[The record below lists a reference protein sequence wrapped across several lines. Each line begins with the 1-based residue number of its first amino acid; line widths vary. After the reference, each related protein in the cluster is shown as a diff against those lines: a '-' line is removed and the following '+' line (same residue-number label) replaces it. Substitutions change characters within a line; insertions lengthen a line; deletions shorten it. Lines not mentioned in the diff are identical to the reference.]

1 MARETTG
8 FYFFRI
14 FLSLLIIALL
24 IMLYWSSALLEKDVK
39 GMRDQLNTL
48 EKSLN
53 ELRTDINKVQNRQKP
68 SEDKSTEIET
78 ANRPHVDQ
86 SLPNLLTEDPFYD
99 HTLPKLLGPDFK
111 PQGTFHSATIGKPDN
126 LHPFSN
132 WAGVAG
138 WINQCTVAVARL
150 KFGIYETTAP
160 DMAFKME
167 ERTNQKTKKQEFWVH
182 LRDGVFWQPLEQA
195 WLPEGVKLS
204 EHFFKKHQVT
214 AHDFKLF
221 FDALMNPFFQDPGAI
236 SLRTYLGDIEEV
248 EVVDDL
254 TFIVRWKHEEVKQP
268 DGTVVFKKKYIAT
281 SLTGSLK
288 PLPSFVYKYFADG
301 TKIVEDDAAPDTYR
315 TNSVWAQNFSQ
326 HWAKNI
332 IVSCGGWIFDGMT
345 DRQIRFRR
353 NPDHYAPLE
362 VLTEN
367 SEVQFKDSPENIW
380 TEFKTNKL
388 ETYEIRPDQLAEL
401 QSFLKTDAYKAQEK
415 KGAAINRLNYV
426 GRSYSYIAWNQ
437 ARPFFKSRK
446 VRQALAMAVDRK
458 RIINQFLNGMAVET
472 NGTFYRYSPAYDDTI
487 PFWPYDPLQAKRML
501 EEEGW
506 YDSTGSGTID
516 KLIDGERKPFKFS
529 LTYYVKNPTSKVVCE
544 YVATALKEIGI
555 TCELNG
561 VDIADLSAVFDEKN
575 FDALNLAW
583 ALGTPPEDP
592 RQLWHSSGSK
602 EKGSSNAIG
611 FANAEADKIIEAL
624 QYESDPEKRIQLYHR
639 FDAIIH
645 EEAPYIFLYTPKNA
659 LLYRQRVQNVFIPA
673 ERQDLIPGANMGQ
686 PDGSAFWLKE

>member
-1 MARETTG
+1 
-8 FYFFRI
+8 
-14 FLSLLIIALL
+14 
-24 IMLYWSSALLEKDVK
+24 
-39 GMRDQLNTL
+39 
-48 EKSLN
+48 
-53 ELRTDINKVQNRQKP
+53 
-68 SEDKSTEIET
+68 
-78 ANRPHVDQ
+78 
-86 SLPNLLTEDPFYD
+86 
-99 HTLPKLLGPDFK
+99 
-111 PQGTFHSATIGKPDN
+111 
-126 LHPFSN
+126 
-132 WAGVAG
+132 
-138 WINQCTVAVARL
+138 
-150 KFGIYETTAP
+150 
-160 DMAFKME
+160 
-167 ERTNQKTKKQEFWVH
+167 
-182 LRDGVFWQPLEQA
+182 
-195 WLPEGVKLS
+195 
-204 EHFFKKHQVT
+204 
-214 AHDFKLF
+214 
-221 FDALMNPFFQDPGAI
+221 
-236 SLRTYLGDIEEV
+236 
-248 EVVDDL
+248 
-254 TFIVRWKHEEVKQP
+254 
-268 DGTVVFKKKYIAT
+268 
-281 SLTGSLK
+281 
-288 PLPSFVYKYFADG
+288 
-301 TKIVEDDAAPDTYR
+301 
-315 TNSVWAQNFSQ
+315 
-326 HWAKNI
+326 
-332 IVSCGGWIFDGMT
+332 
-345 DRQIRFRR
+345 
-353 NPDHYAPLE
+353 
-362 VLTEN
+362 
-367 SEVQFKDSPENIW
+367 
-380 TEFKTNKL
+380 
-388 ETYEIRPDQLAEL
+388 
-401 QSFLKTDAYKAQEK
+401 
-415 KGAAINRLNYV
+415 
-426 GRSYSYIAWNQ
+426 
-437 ARPFFKSRK
+437 
-446 VRQALAMAVDRK
+446 VDRK